1 MYLVTAVELF
11 DNVKEVWLQYYPV
24 VVGGLVTVAGL
35 LAGALVVWAQIKP
48 LFDKLAALKDTV
60 QSEAGKIDPMKIIQ
74 QNTLLI
80 DLEEKLKSPA
90 YSDEAKLKYQA
101 QFYELQ
107 KVIDAS
113 NSALAK
119 GEEVV
124 DKTSGN
130 LKEVNYVKII

>member
-124 DKTSGN
+124 DKTSGY
-130 LKEVNYVKII
+130 L

>member
-1 MYLVTAVELF
+1 MVEIF
-11 DNVKEVWLQYYPV
+11 EQVKEVWLAYYPV
-24 VVGGLVTVAGL
+24 VVGGLVTIGGL

-124 DKTSGN
+124 DKTSGY
-130 LKEVNYVKII
+130 L